1 MSRDFFPPAAGLLIF
16 FFFACGGT
24 GEGREAHRACNDHA
38 AARWRQRPHRR
49 HSVAAANARRRRAVA
64 VAAADARW
72 RSVTMP
78 TLGGGSDHTDT
89 RWQRPTLG
97 GSDVPAARFQGSNG
111 SPAELGVV
119 EPWLLGCRV
128 LPGRVAGLPGRC
140 RVGAGVPGAGCCRG
154 AAGVLP
160 GAARL

>member
-1 MSRDFFPPAAGLLIF
+1 
-16 FFFACGGT
+16 
-24 GEGREAHRACNDHA
+24 
-38 AARWRQRPHRR
+38 
-49 HSVAAANARRRRAVA
+49 
-64 VAAADARW
+64 
-72 RSVTMP
+72 MP

-140 RVGAGVPGAGCCRG
+140 RVGVGSVPGCRVPG

-160 GAARL
+160 GCCRVLPGCEDVLMRSLPGAPGWCRVGPGVGKGRYCRCRVRLTTIRFRKPGKATQ